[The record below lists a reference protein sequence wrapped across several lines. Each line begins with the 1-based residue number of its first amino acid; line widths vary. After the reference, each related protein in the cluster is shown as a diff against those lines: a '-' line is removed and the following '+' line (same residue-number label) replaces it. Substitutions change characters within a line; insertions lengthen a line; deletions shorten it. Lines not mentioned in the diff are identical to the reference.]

1 MARGLLVEGKLTLMP
16 LPPHGAVGVGSRR
29 LGLPQTWLDIMVIN
43 RHGLSNRLWVL
54 IRRGRLLIVD
64 LGILSMVASPD
75 EEFEEELLGTP
86 CLGAGV

>member
-1 MARGLLVEGKLTLMP
+1 MARGLLVGRKLTLMP
-16 LPPHGAVGVGSRR
+16 LPPHGAVGVGSKR

-54 IRRGRLLIVD
+54 FRSGRPLIVD
-64 LGILSMVASPD
+64 LGILSTVASPV